1 MSQASERS
9 SVSIEASLT
18 SQEDAQ
24 EFQNLPN
31 LLTQWK
37 RIQEQK
43 ATLSEQKRVLMEQIS
58 EMNKR
63 ASVMESLIMGTMK
76 KHSIAALDLKSSQA
90 RAVYKKRTTK
100 PQIKQ
105 KDLLKHVT
113 DHLKSEEV
121 AKGLLDFL
129 ETKRPTKVKEML
141 IYEKVEVE

>member
-43 ATLSEQKRVLMEQIS
+43 GTLAEQKRVLMEQIS

-76 KHSIAALDLKSSQA
+76 KHSIAALDLKSSKA

>member
-43 ATLSEQKRVLMEQIS
+43 ATLAEQKRVLMEQIS

-76 KHSIAALDLKSSQA
+76 KHSIAALDLKSSKA

-141 IYEKVEVE
+141 IYEKVELE

>member
-76 KHSIAALDLKSSQA
+76 KHSIAALDLKSSKA

>member
-9 SVSIEASLT
+9 SVSMELSLT

-43 ATLSEQKRVLMEQIS
+43 ATLAEQKRVLMEQIS

-76 KHSIAALDLKSSQA
+76 KHSITALDLKSSKA

-105 KDLLKHVT
+105 KDLLKHVA

-141 IYEKVEVE
+141 IYEKVELE

>member
-1 MSQASERS
+1 MSQVSERS

-43 ATLSEQKRVLMEQIS
+43 ATLAEQKRVLMEQIS

-76 KHSIAALDLKSSQA
+76 KHSIAALDLKSSKA